1 MKKWYIL
8 YILSAL
14 IIIIIIFTRIW
25 NIFPQKN
32 YDTEIHFLEIPIGNC
47 TLIKTKEKNVLIG
60 EASEKDS
67 KYIKEYLNSQKV
79 NTISELI
86 IASPSKEKVLGFED
100 LLKHYDVEKIY
111 LPHITDLDKPT
122 NDFLNV
128 AKNDGVFIYQINNG
142 EEWKVGEITL
152 SFFRPSSDTTIPEK
166 EKKAIVKL
174 TLPKKSILLLP
185 TMEKIDKIDL
195 MLSSSKLKAD
205 ILKVNGKGREEFLQ
219 EDFLK
224 AVNPDVIIFAN
235 NSKVKEKEL
244 QSIYSWDS
252 SVNVVSIYEEGY
264 LLFYGEK
271 GKYSM
276 TSRKNLSVRVQ

>member
-86 IASPSKEKVLGFED
+86 IASPSKEKVLS
-100 LLKHYDVEKIY
+100 LK
-111 LPHITDLDKPT
+111 
-122 NDFLNV
+122 
-128 AKNDGVFIYQINNG
+128 
-142 EEWKVGEITL
+142 
-152 SFFRPSSDTTIPEK
+152 
-166 EKKAIVKL
+166 
-174 TLPKKSILLLP
+174 
-185 TMEKIDKIDL
+185 
-195 MLSSSKLKAD
+195 
-205 ILKVNGKGREEFLQ
+205 
-219 EDFLK
+219 
-224 AVNPDVIIFAN
+224 IF
-235 NSKVKEKEL
+235 
-244 QSIYSWDS
+244 
-252 SVNVVSIYEEGY
+252 
-264 LLFYGEK
+264 
-271 GKYSM
+271 
-276 TSRKNLSVRVQ
+276 